1 MSPEQLNGQA
11 ATSAS
16 DLYSLGVVA
25 YLCIAGRT
33 PFAGGESMAVALAH
47 VREAVPPLPDQVPA
61 AVRDV
66 VYQLLDKDPARRP
79 ESAEALAITA
89 APLSKQPADVAVP
102 SKATVAPAPGTPTDS
117 TTAGELGRLPTRRSA
132 TATGAVTRVA
142 ATPLGRE
149 ESLGAGATV
158 AFPEPGL
165 PDRREPHQGSRP
177 GARRSSRKGPRWGSI
192 AVLVGI
198 AVLAVVVGLL
208 ASAGPS
214 TATVPG
220 VQRSTV
226 SNAVSVITRA
236 GLRVSR
242 HLVDGDEPPGRVVT
256 QAPRGKTRVNAGS
269 TVTLG
274 VSSGYVDLPSANLI
288 GQAYAPVAASISAL
302 GLRPSRQDTVSSS
315 QAGRVLAVTPGGRV
329 QVGAT
334 IAVSVSVAPPP
345 TTTVPTSPTTP
356 KTTPTSPTT
365 PDKHGQ
371 DGNSGQSHGG
381 D

>member
-1 MSPEQLNGQA
+1 MSPEQLNGRA

-47 VREAVPPLPDQVPA
+47 VRETVPPLPDQVPP

-79 ESAEALAITA
+79 ESAAALATMA

-102 SKATVAPAPGTPTDS
+102 PNATVAPTPGPPTDP

-142 ATPLGRE
+142 ATPLGHAE
-149 ESLGAGATV
+149 PFGAEATV
-158 AFPEPGL
+158 AFPEPGF
-165 PDRREPHQGSRP
+165 PGRPEPRRRSRP
-177 GARRSSRKGPRWGSI
+177 RARRGAI

-214 TATVPG
+214 TVTVPA
-220 VQRSTV
+220 VQHSTV
-226 SNAVSVITRA
+226 SKAISIIARA

-242 HLVDGDEPPGRVVT
+242 HSVDGSEPPGRVVT
-256 QAPRGKTRVNAGS
+256 QTPRGKTRVNAGS
-269 TVTLG
+269 TVALG
-274 VSSGYVDLPSANLI
+274 VSSGYVYLPSAALI

-315 QAGRVLAVTPGGRV
+315 PAGRVLTVTPGGRV
-329 QVGAT
+329 EVGAT
-334 IAVSVSVAPPP
+334 IAVSVSVASPP
-345 TTTVPTSPTTP
+345 TTALTRPTTP
-356 KTTPTSPTT
+356 KTTSTSPAT